1 MSSESQTSPQPEVK
15 EWSDVISRREAL
27 FKMAVASAL
36 ALGLQPILALAKQPE
51 EMLKQQA
58 GRRVVVEIQNIELW
72 KDSDATVLH
81 TVLNVS
87 ADREYSISAYVVRDA
102 PSLVILPG
110 IVISRTSERTDV
122 VALGGDDEYV
132 HITDTSNLSDE
143 EYIDRAI
150 DEAEKRGRRKTVRY
164 LRIIK
169 AKYNKY
175 KKRRS

>member
-1 MSSESQTSPQPEVK
+1 MPPETQTSPQPEVK

-27 FKMAVASAL
+27 LKMAVASAL

-51 EMLKQQA
+51 ETLKQQA
-58 GRRVVVEIQNIELW
+58 GRKVVTEIQNVELW
-72 KDSDATVLH
+72 KDPDTTVLH

-102 PSLVILPG
+102 PSIVILPG

-132 HITDTSNLSDE
+132 HITDTSNLGDE

-150 DEAEKRGRRKTVRY
+150 NEAEKRGRRKTARY

-169 AKYNKY
+169 TKYNKY

>member
-1 MSSESQTSPQPEVK
+1 
-15 EWSDVISRREAL
+15 
-27 FKMAVASAL
+27 MAVASAL

-58 GRRVVVEIQNIELW
+58 GRRVVVEIQNVELW

-102 PSLVILPG
+102 PSIVILPG

-132 HITDTSNLSDE
+132 YITDTSNLSDE
-143 EYIDRAI
+143 ELEWWSYQYSIYEVENFVLWLHVFFVGWGAVFVAI
-150 DEAEKRGRRKTVRY
+150 AAALAAVWVIAAFKVAVIKFGATVKG
-164 LRIIK
+164 LP
-169 AKYNKY
+169 
-175 KKRRS
+175 

>member
-1 MSSESQTSPQPEVK
+1 M
-15 EWSDVISRREAL
+15 
-27 FKMAVASAL
+27 
-36 ALGLQPILALAKQPE
+36 
-51 EMLKQQA
+51 
-58 GRRVVVEIQNIELW
+58 
-72 KDSDATVLH
+72 
-81 TVLNVS
+81 S
-87 ADREYSISAYVVRDA
+87 ADQEYSISAYVVRDA
-102 PSLVILPG
+102 PSIVILPG

-150 DEAEKRGRRKTVRY
+150 DEAEKRDRRKTARY

-169 AKYNKY
+169 TKYNKY